1 MMPRF
6 TIKASEVIYYQ
17 EEIEA
22 KTEDEAREK
31 FYQMATGKD
40 LEPCD
45 AEGFQ
50 IDYIDEEEGDD

>member
-1 MMPRF
+1 MPIF

-17 EEIEA
+17 EVIEA

-31 FYQMATGKD
+31 FYQMATEKD

-50 IDYIDEEEGDD
+50 IDYIDEEDDDE

>member
-22 KTEDEAREK
+22 KSEDEAREK
-31 FYQMATGKD
+31 FYQMATEKD

-45 AEGFQ
+45 ADGFQ
-50 IDYIDEEEGDD
+50 IDKIQEYGDD

>member
-1 MMPRF
+1 MKIF

-22 KTEDEAREK
+22 KSEDEAREK
-31 FYQMATGKD
+31 FYQMATEKD

-50 IDYIDEEEGDD
+50 IDYITGDDDEL